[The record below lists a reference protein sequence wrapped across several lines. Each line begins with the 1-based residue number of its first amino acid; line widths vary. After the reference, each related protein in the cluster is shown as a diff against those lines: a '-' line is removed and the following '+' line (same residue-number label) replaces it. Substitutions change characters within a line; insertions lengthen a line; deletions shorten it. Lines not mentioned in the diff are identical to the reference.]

1 MRGLSKEE
9 FVLRLRRKTN
19 ENSKRSSTYRRTLPF
34 VAKEWEPL
42 LFSINIY
49 IFSSECT
56 KICIHYF
63 QSIYKLF
70 QISINIYIVNL
81 DNNYA
86 AIFISRLNN
95 FFFYILKKEITFFY
109 DKFNNNALTVWKIR
123 FYTNVESYFTT

>member
-19 ENSKRSSTYRRTLPF
+19 ENSKRSSTYRRTLSLNKYGQGDPQIITPF

-86 AIFISRLNN
+86 AIFISINN
-95 FFFYILKKEITFFY
+95 IFFIY
-109 DKFNNNALTVWKIR
+109 
-123 FYTNVESYFTT
+123 